1 MNAYGYY
8 TDGQGQQKK
17 LYLKDAL
24 TELES
29 KEISSYVRSY
39 KVKGI
44 DGSYS
49 AISLKPGVKY
59 TFVAHT
65 YDAGS
70 SLYNIQKKPV
80 FTVNKEIKVTDAQ
93 KNQTY
98 KNIQI
103 ILVNDGSTDNS
114 PALCDEYK
122 QMYDKVEVI
131 HKSNGGLP
139 DARNA
144 GLKRAKGEYVGFI
157 DSDDWIEPNMVEH
170 LLHNIIEVR
179 CGY

>member
-93 KNQTY
+93 KIKHIKIY
-98 KNIQI
+98 
-103 ILVNDGSTDNS
+103 
-114 PALCDEYK
+114 
-122 QMYDKVEVI
+122 
-131 HKSNGGLP
+131 
-139 DARNA
+139 
-144 GLKRAKGEYVGFI
+144 
-157 DSDDWIEPNMVEH
+157 
-170 LLHNIIEVR
+170 LLA
-179 CGY
+179 

>member
-1 MNAYGYY
+1 MV
-8 TDGQGQQKK
+8 TIRMVRDSRKT
-17 LYLKDAL
+17 LFKDAL

-93 KNQTY
+93 KIKHIKYICWHDLLYGNE
-98 KNIQI
+98 
-103 ILVNDGSTDNS
+103 S
-114 PALCDEYK
+114 CFEYGK
-122 QMYDKVEVI
+122 LY
-131 HKSNGGLP
+131 G
-139 DARNA
+139 
-144 GLKRAKGEYVGFI
+144 
-157 DSDDWIEPNMVEH
+157 
-170 LLHNIIEVR
+170 
-179 CGY
+179 

>member
-1 MNAYGYY
+1 MDANRCGCSHLCFEEGKKPAHYNYELLNAYGYY

-93 KNQTY
+93 KIKHIKYICWHDLLYGNE
-98 KNIQI
+98 
-103 ILVNDGSTDNS
+103 S
-114 PALCDEYK
+114 CFEYGK
-122 QMYDKVEVI
+122 LY
-131 HKSNGGLP
+131 G
-139 DARNA
+139 
-144 GLKRAKGEYVGFI
+144 
-157 DSDDWIEPNMVEH
+157 
-170 LLHNIIEVR
+170 
-179 CGY
+179 